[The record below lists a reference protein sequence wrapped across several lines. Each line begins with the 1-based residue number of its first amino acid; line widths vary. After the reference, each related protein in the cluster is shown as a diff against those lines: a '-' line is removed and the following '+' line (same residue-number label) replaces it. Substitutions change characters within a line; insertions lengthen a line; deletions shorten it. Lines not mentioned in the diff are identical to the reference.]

1 MPLQHDREASDIR
14 PGVGTL
20 AQAAWPAGDRCC
32 GGGNLAE
39 QRVTDE
45 IVRRREGLSMAQ
57 ILHFTDLQRICAP
70 DGPPPTPTT
79 VERWAD
85 AQGILYK
92 YDRRGRIWTTVEA
105 INAALGLPGAS
116 ALPHATTLLEL
127 V

>member
-1 MPLQHDREASDIR
+1 
-14 PGVGTL
+14 
-20 AQAAWPAGDRCC
+20 
-32 GGGNLAE
+32 
-39 QRVTDE
+39 
-45 IVRRREGLSMAQ
+45 MAQ

-92 YDRRGRIWTTVEA
+92 YDRRGRIWTTTDAV
-105 INAALGLPGAS
+105 NVALGLPTAS
-116 ALPHATTLLEL
+116 AQSPELTLLDL